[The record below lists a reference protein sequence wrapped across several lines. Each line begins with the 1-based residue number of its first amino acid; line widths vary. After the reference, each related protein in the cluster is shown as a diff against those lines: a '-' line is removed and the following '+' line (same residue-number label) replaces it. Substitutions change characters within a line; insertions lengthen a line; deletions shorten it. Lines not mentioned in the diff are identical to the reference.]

1 MYENYT
7 RQSLAS
13 KEYRELL
20 GTAIYV
26 FNANNAF
33 IIENILRNDESK
45 KYTWHSLMDLTSG
58 KLIKKAKQT
67 ILNEAQNQNNEEL
80 GNEIID
86 LFQKLIEMRNR
97 IIHSFAITDTS
108 NKQILSTKDKN
119 NRQFIIS
126 IEILMKFIKDNEKLA
141 LLLHDFRGY

>member
-20 GTAIYV
+20 GTTIYV